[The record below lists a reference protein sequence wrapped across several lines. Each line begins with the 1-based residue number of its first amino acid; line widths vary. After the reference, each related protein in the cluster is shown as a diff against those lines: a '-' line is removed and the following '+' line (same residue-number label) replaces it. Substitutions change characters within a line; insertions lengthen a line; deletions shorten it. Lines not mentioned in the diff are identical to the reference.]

1 VQFQK
6 SIFNT
11 LKKLKIL
18 VIDSSPIIYIGLK
31 SIFKNSLFFEVTDYL
46 ETGENVYEILDNVE
60 IDLIISDLNYRKG
73 SVSNLLKKFKKNKT
87 EIPVIIFT
95 SESNES
101 KSIDVLKSG
110 ASGFITKNLKKKS
123 VKSII
128 QDIAFSIYGNNEI
141 NKFTRLKNRFNY
153 DYNTEKLNSLSKRE
167 LQVLKLFFRGK
178 RNIEI
183 SEKLD
188 INQKTVNTYI
198 TRVMKK
204 LEVNSKTDL
213 YLLAKKHIKQ
223 PY

>member
-1 VQFQK
+1 MQFLK
-6 SIFNT
+6 IIFNT

-101 KSIDVLKSG
+101 KSIDILKSG

>member
-1 VQFQK
+1 
-6 SIFNT
+6 

-31 SIFKNSLFFEVTDYL
+31 SIFKNSLVIEVSDYVETTD
-46 ETGENVYEILDNVE
+46 NIYEILDHLE
-60 IDLIISDLNYRKG
+60 IDLIISDVNYRKG
-73 SVSNLLKKFKKNKT
+73 SVSNLLKQFKKNKT

-101 KSIDVLKSG
+101 KSIDLLKSG
-110 ASGFITKNLKKKS
+110 ATGFITKNLKKRS

-141 NKFTRLKNRFNY
+141 NKFTRLKNRFNF

-183 SEKLD
+183 SEKLN

>member
-1 VQFQK
+1 M
-6 SIFNT
+6 
-11 LKKLKIL
+11 KKLKIL
-18 VIDSSPIIYIGLK
+18 VLDSSPIIYIGLK
-31 SIFKNSLFFEVTDYL
+31 SIFKNSLVFEVSCYS
-46 ETGENVYEILDNVE
+46 ETEENIEEILNHTE
-60 IDLIISDLNYRKG
+60 INLIISDVYFKKG
-73 SVSNLLKKFKKNKT
+73 SVINLLKKFKKNKT
-87 EIPVIIFT
+87 EIPIIIFT
-95 SESNES
+95 SESNEN
-101 KSIDVLKSG
+101 KSIDLLKSG
-110 ASGFITKNLKKKS
+110 ASGFITKNLRKKS
-123 VKSII
+123 IRSMI
-128 QDIAFSIYGNNEI
+128 QDIAFSIYGNKEL
-141 NKFTRLKNRFNY
+141 NKFTRLKNRFNF

-183 SEKLD
+183 SEKLN

>member
-1 VQFQK
+1 
-6 SIFNT
+6 

-18 VIDSSPIIYIGLK
+18 VADPNPIVYIGLK
-31 SIFKNSLFFEVTDYL
+31 SIFKNSLIFEVSCYSENRENLNDLL
-46 ETGENVYEILDNVE
+46 EQFN
-60 IDLIISDLNYRKG
+60 IDLIISEINFKKG
-73 SVSNLLKKFKKNKT
+73 NINDTLKKLKKNKI
-87 EIPVIIFT
+87 EVPIIIFT
-95 SESNES
+95 SEANNS
-101 KSIDVLKSG
+101 KSVNLLKLG

-123 VKSII
+123 IRKVI
-128 QDIAFSIYGNNEI
+128 QEIAFSKYGNKEL
-141 NKFTRLKNRFNY
+141 NKFTRLKNRFNF

-183 SEKLD
+183 SEKLN

-198 TRVMKK
+198 TRVMRK

-213 YLLAKKHIKQ
+213 YLLASKHIKQ

>member
-1 VQFQK
+1 M
-6 SIFNT
+6 
-11 LKKLKIL
+11 KKLKIL

-31 SIFKNSLFFEVTDYL
+31 SIFKNSLVFEVSDYL
-46 ETGENVYEILDNVE
+46 ETAEDVYEILDNVE

-95 SESNES
+95 SESNEK
-101 KSIDVLKSG
+101 KSVDVLKSG

-123 VKSII
+123 VKSNI

-167 LQVLKLFFRGK
+167 IQVLKLFFKGK

-183 SEKLD
+183 SEKLN

-198 TRVMKK
+198 TRVMRK

>member
-1 VQFQK
+1 MGIKRPGLLEKTYTSF
-6 SIFNT
+6 
-11 LKKLKIL
+11 KL
-18 VIDSSPIIYIGLK
+18 SLK
-31 SIFKNSLFFEVTDYL
+31 SIFRNSLFIQVSDYA
-46 ETGENVYEILDNVE
+46 ETIDNIYEILDHLE
-60 IDLIISDLNYRKG
+60 IDLIISDVNYRKG
-73 SVSNLLKKFKKNKT
+73 SVFNMLRKFKKNKT
-87 EIPVIIFT
+87 EIPVVIFT

-101 KSIDVLKSG
+101 KSIDLLKSG
-110 ASGFITKNLKKKS
+110 ASGFITKNLRKKS
-123 VKSII
+123 IRSII

-141 NKFTRLKNRFNY
+141 NKFTRLKNRFNF

>member
-1 VQFQK
+1 M
-6 SIFNT
+6 
-11 LKKLKIL
+11 KKLKIL

-95 SESNES
+95 SESNEN
-101 KSIDVLKSG
+101 KSVNVLKSG

>member
-1 VQFQK
+1 M
-6 SIFNT
+6 
-11 LKKLKIL
+11 KKLKIL

-31 SIFKNSLFFEVTDYL
+31 SIFKNSLVFEVSNYL
-46 ETGENVYEILDNVE
+46 ETEENIYEILDNVE

-95 SESNES
+95 SESNEN
-101 KSIDVLKSG
+101 KSVDVLKSG

-123 VKSII
+123 VKSNI

-167 LQVLKLFFRGK
+167 IQVLKLFFKGK

-183 SEKLD
+183 SEKLN

-198 TRVMKK
+198 TRVMRK

>member
-1 VQFQK
+1 MQFQK
-6 SIFNT
+6 IIFNT

-31 SIFKNSLFFEVTDYL
+31 SIFKNSLIFEVSDYL
-46 ETGENVYEILDNVE
+46 ETAENVYEILDNVE

-95 SESNES
+95 SESNEN
-101 KSIDVLKSG
+101 KSVDVLKSG
-110 ASGFITKNLKKKS
+110 ASGFITKNLRKKIIKN
-123 VKSII
+123 II
-128 QDIAFSIYGNNEI
+128 QDIAFSVYGNKET
-141 NKFTRLKNRFNY
+141 NKFTRLKNRFNF

-183 SEKLD
+183 SEKLN

-198 TRVMKK
+198 TRVMRK